1 MSAVLPVLAAAFAG
15 GVWLAAAVDVAAA
28 VLGALAAGLML
39 AALVQ
44 VFRGARTVA
53 VTAAALFFVVGM
65 LRYGGAEVVSPY
77 DVSRFAGQRVT
88 LHGTVA
94 ELPRWDDVDHEAV
107 RVRYIVAAAAVDAGR
122 TGLEPAGGKVVVSLR
137 QPRQTAVASYGD
149 RVSIRGRVEL
159 LHGYGNPGQAD
170 VAAAYRLG
178 GVTAR
183 MSARAEDFRA
193 APGGDNSPG
202 AMLAAWRREMTAFIR
217 ATVAPGDAAVING
230 VLFGG
235 YAGIKRE
242 VVRDFAATGLVHILS
257 VSGAHIALVAGAVLW
272 LGARLGLRRARNAV
286 LAAAAVV
293 VYALLA
299 GLTPPVVRSTV
310 MGLAALAAVVLGRDR
325 DTLAALALAALGM
338 LAWQPA
344 LLFDISFQLSFGAAL
359 GLVLLYPPTAAA
371 LAFLPPWLAG
381 PLAVTAAAQLGV
393 LPFLLWYFGS
403 LPPASLVANLVV
415 LPVVEAVVV
424 VGLAAVLAASAVPL
438 LGKLLLM
445 VCAQL
450 VGVAVKLAAWLAA
463 VPGAT
468 LHFPAMGLTAG
479 AAYYLVL
486 AWAYGLL
493 PRLPGPAAVFR
504 RWPRH
509 AAAVLA
515 VLMAAYFGYAHYPRP
530 VAVHF
535 IDVGQGD
542 ATLIVTPHRR
552 AVLVDAGGGREYS
565 DFDVGER
572 VVVPYLRHYG
582 VTALDYLVATH
593 GHQDHAGGAAAV
605 IAAMPVRTVLLPQG
619 EPTAPL
625 RAVLRA
631 TGGRG
636 IVPAYAGQSMM
647 LDGVTFRVVQAPGE
661 DKAGRGEESTVVL
674 VEYGRHR
681 FLVTGDLGSRE
692 ERMLAARVTGG
703 GGVLKV
709 SHHGA
714 GTATTPELLAAFR
727 PEYAVISAGHANR
740 FGHPHP
746 AVLERLAAQGVRVYR
761 TDRDGA
767 VVFRSDGEALSVAT
781 HRGGRQ

>member
-1 MSAVLPVLAAAFAG
+1 MTAVLPLLAAAFAG
-15 GVWLAAAVDVAAA
+15 GVWLAAAVNVAAA
-28 VLGALAAGLML
+28 VLGALAAGLLFVAL
-39 AALVQ
+39 AQ
-44 VFRGARTVA
+44 VRRGARTVA

-65 LRYGGAEVVSPY
+65 LRYGGEEVVSPY
-77 DVSRFAGQRVT
+77 DVSRYAGQRVT

-94 ELPRWDDVDHEAV
+94 ELPRWADVDHETV
-107 RVRYIVAAAAVDAGR
+107 KVRYIVAVAAVDAGQPR
-122 TGLEPAGGKVVVSLR
+122 LETAGGKVVLNIR
-137 QPRQTAVASYGD
+137 QPRQATVAAYGD
-149 RVSIRGRVEL
+149 RVSVRGRVET
-159 LHGYGNPGQAD
+159 LHGYNNPGQAD
-170 VAAAYRLG
+170 MAAAYRLG

-183 MSARAEDFRA
+183 LAARAEDFRT
-193 APGGDNSPG
+193 APGGDNSP
-202 AMLAAWRREMTAFIR
+202 AAAIAAWRQGMTAFIR
-217 ATVAPGDAAVING
+217 ATVAEGDAAVISG

-272 LGARLGLRRARNAV
+272 LGARLRLRRAKTAG

-299 GLTPPVVRSTV
+299 GLTPPVMRSAV

-325 DTLAALALAALGM
+325 DTLTALALAALGM

-359 GLVLLYPPTAAA
+359 GLALLYPPTAAA
-371 LAFLPPWLAG
+371 LSFLPPWLAG
-381 PLAVTAAAQLGV
+381 PLAVTVAAQLGV

-403 LPPASLVANLVV
+403 IPPASLVANLVV
-415 LPVVEAVVV
+415 LPVIEVVVV
-424 VGLAAVLAASAVPL
+424 VGFVAVLAASAVPL
-438 LGKLLLM
+438 LGKLLLV

-450 VGVAVKLAAWLAA
+450 VGVAVQLAAWLAA

-468 LHFPAMGLTAG
+468 LHFPAMGLSVGT
-479 AAYYLVL
+479 AYYLVL
-486 AWAYGLL
+486 AWVYGLL
-493 PRLPGPAAVFR
+493 PRLPGPAAVWR
-504 RWPRH
+504 RWPRRT
-509 AAAVLA
+509 AAVLA
-515 VLMAAYFGYAHYPRP
+515 VLIVAYFGYAHYPRP

-552 AVLVDAGGGREYS
+552 AVLVDAGGGREFS

-572 VVVPYLRHYG
+572 VVAPYLRHYG
-582 VTALDYLVATH
+582 VTALDYLVLTH

-605 IAAMPVRTVLLPQG
+605 IAAVPVRTVLLPQG
-619 EPTAPL
+619 EPAAPVRAAL
-625 RAVLRA
+625 RAA
-631 TGGRG
+631 GGRG
-636 IVPAYAGQSMM
+636 LVPAYAGQSIV
-647 LDGVTFRVVQAPGE
+647 LDGVVFRVVQAAGE
-661 DKAGRGEESTVVL
+661 DRAGRGEESTVVL

-692 ERMLAARVTGG
+692 EQALAGRVTGG

-714 GTATTPELLAAFR
+714 KTATTPELMAAFR
-727 PEYAVISAGHANR
+727 PDYAVISAGRANR

-767 VVFRSDGEALSVAT
+767 VVFRSDGEALTVET
-781 HRGGRQ
+781 HKGGRQ